1 MYSTYHERKYVVA
14 ERLIR
19 TLKIKI
25 YKHITIVS
33 KNMYINK
40 LDEIIDKY
48 NKTYY
53 RTIKMK
59 PADVTVDNYI

>member
-1 MYSTYHERKYVVA
+1 MYSTYHEREYVVA

-48 NKTYY
+48 NKTYH